1 MTLIARYASQ
11 CIGYFETIKITDMVD
26 ILIIAVILYRLFLFL
41 RKTQASKVLKGIILL
56 LLALAVS
63 YQFNLHILTFILNS
77 AVNIGLL
84 ALIVLF
90 QPEIRRFL
98 EQVGSNGIFKFFGS
112 QERSTH
118 LERAIEQTVDAF
130 QSMSEERI
138 GALVVFE
145 RNNVLDD
152 YTKSGT
158 ELDAS
163 VSSELMK
170 NIFFPKA
177 PLHDG
182 AVLVRKARIVSA
194 GCVLPLTHNMN
205 VSRDLGSCLRA
216 SIGISEHTDAIAAI
230 VSEDTCAI
238 SVAVGGMLKRH
249 LTVDTL
255 DRLLRNEL
263 LPTQAED
270 SRRAAVKIRRHKK
283 EGASDVE

>member
-98 EQVGSNGIFKFFGS
+98 EQVSSIGLFKFFGS
-112 QERSTH
+112 QERSTQ
-118 LERAIEQTVDAF
+118 LERAIEQTVAAF

-145 RNNVLDD
+145 RNNVLDE

-194 GCVLPLTHNMN
+194 GCVQPLTHKMN
-205 VSRDLGSCLRA
+205 VSRDLCTRHRA
-216 SIGISEHTDAIAAI
+216 AIGISEHTDAIVAI
-230 VSEDTCAI
+230 VSEETGAI